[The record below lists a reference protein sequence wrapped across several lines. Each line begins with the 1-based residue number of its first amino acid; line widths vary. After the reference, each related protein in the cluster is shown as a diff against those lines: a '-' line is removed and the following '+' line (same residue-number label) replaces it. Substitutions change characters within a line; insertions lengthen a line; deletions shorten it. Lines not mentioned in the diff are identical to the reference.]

1 MANEERM
8 EKEIEVN
15 SKSLED
21 ALRGCRADLD
31 IWEVERYAVEENT
44 KGYNYKITF
53 NVNIL
58 FIIFAESPFPST

>member
-1 MANEERM
+1 MKSDEQKM
-8 EKEIEVN
+8 EKEIEVS

-21 ALRGCRADLD
+21 ALKGCKADLD

-53 NVNIL
+53 KRKSPL
-58 FIIFAESPFPST
+58 F